1 MNKKL
6 TKTIILIVF
15 VVFLGVT
22 KVEAKVAKTCVY
34 SCADKDKCGNAINK
48 VSINDTYSDAT
59 IVSGSNAHGKV
70 MNWGSGH
77 KSGFS
82 GYDYFVGNNNNCPP
96 VLLQEK
102 QNVLW
107 IDSLSSDDLWFADSG
122 TQKKVADYF
131 DDDYWPYDLV
141 SQEDGEGAHGDTSN
155 NNSATVITRKQ
166 CSCTG
171 TQNGKKFSVDIEV
184 PDSLTSPKVKVH
196 LADAANVEKIVNWD
210 TPLVTYDF
218 FFFGK
223 NKTTYTYM
231 SDLAKNNKCPDYA
244 LLYRGGGYFLAVSDE
259 ANFSEVKDAI
269 SEHMT
274 GDGDVYTASC
284 METVIENKT
293 SNSNKQEEPP
303 KEYDDPEINSNVTPL
318 SPDFDTYSCGGSYL
332 TGIPKK
338 MVKLTKFI
346 YIFLQIL
353 VPIAI
358 IILGSLDLLKAVA
371 AQKEDEIKKGQQVF
385 IKRLIGAAIVFFV
398 FAIVKFIIS
407 LVSDNSTS
415 IINCVDCF
423 LKNNDSC
430 VKE

>member
-22 KVEAKVAKTCVY
+22 NVEAKTAKTCVY
-34 SCADKDKCGNAINK
+34 TYGDRINK
-48 VSINDTYSDAT
+48 ISINDTYSNAT
-59 IVSGSNAHGKV
+59 IEDGSNAHGTIK
-70 MNWGSGH
+70 NWSSGH

-102 QNVLW
+102 NTFV
-107 IDSLSSDDLWFADSG
+107 DDLWFS
-122 TQKKVADYF
+122 
-131 DDDYWPYDLV
+131 DDDN
-141 SQEDGEGAHGDTSN
+141 QEKVKKYIDDKVWVYKLTGQLDGEGAHGDTSN
-155 NNSATVITRKQ
+155 NNSATVITKKSCI
-166 CSCTG
+166 CSG
-171 TQNGKKFSVDIEV
+171 NDSSKKISVTIDVSDKLEKPRTTIKFADDTNNESIKNWNDGYK
-184 PDSLTSPKVKVH
+184 DS
-196 LADAANVEKIVNWD
+196 D
-210 TPLVTYDF
+210 
-218 FFFGK
+218 
-223 NKTTYTYM
+223 YTYM
-231 SDLAKNNKCPDYA
+231 KDLATNNKCPDYA
-244 LLYRGGGYFLAVSDE
+244 IISRSPHASSYLLLVSDSANLSHIQGE
-259 ANFSEVKDAI
+259 AKKFGNNWFGASPA
-269 SEHMT
+269 T
-274 GDGDVYTASC
+274 VYTVGC
-284 METVIENKT
+284 TETVIENKT
-293 SNSNKQEEPP
+293 SNSNKPSEPP

-332 TGIPKK
+332 TGIPTRII
-338 MVKLTKFI
+338 KLTKFI
-346 YIFLQIL
+346 YIFLQVL

>member
-1 MNKKL
+1 MSKKL

-22 KVEAKVAKTCVY
+22 RVEAKTAKVCVY
-34 SCADKDKCGNAINK
+34 QLDDKINK
-48 VSINDTYSDAT
+48 ISINDTYSDAT

-82 GYDYFVGNNNNCPP
+82 GYDYFVGNNNNNNCPP

-107 IDSLSSDDLWFADSG
+107 IDSLSSDDLWFADG
-122 TQKKVADYF
+122 KTMQKVADYF
-131 DDDYWPYDLV
+131 NDDYWTYDLV
-141 SQEDGEGAHGDTSN
+141 AQEDGEGSHGDTSN
-155 NNSATVITRKQ
+155 NNSSTVITRKQ

-171 TQNGKKFSVDIEV
+171 KENGKKFSVDIEV
-184 PDSLTSPKVKVH
+184 SDTLTSPRATVH
-196 LADAANVEKIVNWD
+196 LADATNDEKIVNWD
-210 TPLVTYDF
+210 TPLVTKSGF
-218 FFFGK
+218 LNL
-223 NKTTYTYM
+223 NKHESTYTYM

-259 ANFSEVKDAI
+259 KNFSEVKDAI

-284 METVIENKT
+284 METVIDNKS
-293 SNSNKQEEPP
+293 SNSNKQEETSN
-303 KEYDDPEINSNVTPL
+303 EYDDPTINSNVTPL
-318 SPDFDTYSCGGSYL
+318 SPDFDTYSCGGNYL

-346 YIFLQIL
+346 YIFLQVL

-385 IKRLIGAAIVFFV
+385 IKRLVGAAIVFFV
-398 FAIVKFIIS
+398 FAIVKFVIS
-407 LVSDNSTS
+407 IVSDNSTS

>member
-1 MNKKL
+1 MSKKL

-22 KVEAKVAKTCVY
+22 RVEAKTAKVCVY
-34 SCADKDKCGNAINK
+34 QLDDKINK
-48 VSINDTYSDAT
+48 ISINDTYSDAT

-107 IDSLSSDDLWFADSG
+107 IDSLSSDDLWFADG
-122 TQKKVADYF
+122 KTMQKVADYF
-131 DDDYWPYDLV
+131 NDDYWTYDLV
-141 SQEDGEGAHGDTSN
+141 AQEDGEGSHGDTSN
-155 NNSATVITRKQ
+155 NNSSTVITRKQ

-171 TQNGKKFSVDIEV
+171 KENGKKFSVDIEV
-184 PDSLTSPKVKVH
+184 SDTLTSPRATVH
-196 LADAANVEKIVNWD
+196 LADATNDEKIVNWD
-210 TPLVTYDF
+210 TPLVTKSGF
-218 FFFGK
+218 LNL
-223 NKTTYTYM
+223 NKHESTYTYM

-259 ANFSEVKDAI
+259 ENFSEVKDAI

-284 METVIENKT
+284 METVIDNKS
-293 SNSNKQEEPP
+293 SNSNKQEETSN
-303 KEYDDPEINSNVTPL
+303 EYDDPTINSNVTPL
-318 SPDFDTYSCGGSYL
+318 IPDFDTYSCGGNYL

-346 YIFLQIL
+346 YIFLQVL

-398 FAIVKFIIS
+398 FVIVKFIIS
-407 LVSDNSTS
+407 IVSDNSTS

-430 VKE
+430 VEE

>member
-1 MNKKL
+1 MSKKL

-22 KVEAKVAKTCVY
+22 RVEAKTAKVCVY
-34 SCADKDKCGNAINK
+34 QLDDKINK
-48 VSINDTYSDAT
+48 ISINDTYSDAT

-107 IDSLSSDDLWFADSG
+107 IDSLSSDDLWFADG
-122 TQKKVADYF
+122 KTMQKVADYF
-131 DDDYWPYDLV
+131 NDDYWTYDLV
-141 SQEDGEGAHGDTSN
+141 AQEDGEGSHGDTSN
-155 NNSATVITRKQ
+155 NNSSTVITRKQ

-171 TQNGKKFSVDIEV
+171 KENGKKFSVDIEV
-184 PDSLTSPKVKVH
+184 SDTLTSPRATVH
-196 LADAANVEKIVNWD
+196 LADATNDEKIVNWD
-210 TPLVTYDF
+210 TPLVTKSGF
-218 FFFGK
+218 LNL
-223 NKTTYTYM
+223 NKHESTYTYM

-259 ANFSEVKDAI
+259 KNFSEVKDAI

-284 METVIENKT
+284 METVIDNKS
-293 SNSNKQEEPP
+293 SNSNKQEETSN
-303 KEYDDPEINSNVTPL
+303 EYDDPTINSNVTPL
-318 SPDFDTYSCGGSYL
+318 SPDFDTYSCGGNYL

-346 YIFLQIL
+346 YIFLQVL

-385 IKRLIGAAIVFFV
+385 IKRLVGAAIVFFV
-398 FAIVKFIIS
+398 FAIVKFVIS
-407 LVSDNSTS
+407 IVSDNSTS

>member
-22 KVEAKVAKTCVY
+22 RVEAKTAKVCVY
-34 SCADKDKCGNAINK
+34 QLDDKINK
-48 VSINDTYSDAT
+48 ISINDTYSDAT

-107 IDSLSSDDLWFADSG
+107 IDSLSSDDLWFADG
-122 TQKKVADYF
+122 KTMQKVADYF
-131 DDDYWPYDLV
+131 NDDYWTYDLV
-141 SQEDGEGAHGDTSN
+141 AQEDGEGSHGDTSN
-155 NNSATVITRKQ
+155 NNSSTVITRKQ

-171 TQNGKKFSVDIEV
+171 KENGKKFSVDIEV
-184 PDSLTSPKVKVH
+184 SDTLTSPRATVH
-196 LADAANVEKIVNWD
+196 LADATNDEKIVNWD
-210 TPLVTYDF
+210 TPLVTKSGF
-218 FFFGK
+218 LNL
-223 NKTTYTYM
+223 NKHESTYTYM

-259 ANFSEVKDAI
+259 ENFSEVKDAI

-284 METVIENKT
+284 METVIDNKS
-293 SNSNKQEEPP
+293 SNSNKQEETSN
-303 KEYDDPEINSNVTPL
+303 EYDDPTINSNVTPL
-318 SPDFDTYSCGGSYL
+318 SPDFDTYSCGGNYL

-346 YIFLQIL
+346 YIFLQVL

-385 IKRLIGAAIVFFV
+385 IKRLVGAAIVFFV
-398 FAIVKFIIS
+398 FAIVKFVIS
-407 LVSDNSTS
+407 IVSDNSTS

>member
-22 KVEAKVAKTCVY
+22 RVEAKTAKVCVY
-34 SCADKDKCGNAINK
+34 QLDDKINK
-48 VSINDTYSDAT
+48 ISINDTYSDAT

-107 IDSLSSDDLWFADSG
+107 IDSLSSDDLWFADG
-122 TQKKVADYF
+122 KTMQKVADYF
-131 DDDYWPYDLV
+131 NDDYWTYDLV
-141 SQEDGEGAHGDTSN
+141 AQEDGEGSHGDTSN
-155 NNSATVITRKQ
+155 NNSSTVITRKQ

-171 TQNGKKFSVDIEV
+171 KENGKKFSVDIEV
-184 PDSLTSPKVKVH
+184 SDTLTSPRATVH
-196 LADAANVEKIVNWD
+196 LADATNDEKIVNWD
-210 TPLVTYDF
+210 TPLVTKSGF
-218 FFFGK
+218 LNL
-223 NKTTYTYM
+223 NKHESTYTYM

-259 ANFSEVKDAI
+259 ENFSEVKDAI

-284 METVIENKT
+284 METVIDNKS
-293 SNSNKQEEPP
+293 SNSNKQEETSN
-303 KEYDDPEINSNVTPL
+303 EYDDPTINSNVTPL
-318 SPDFDTYSCGGSYL
+318 SPDFDTYSCGGNYL

-346 YIFLQIL
+346 YIFLQVL
-353 VPIAI
+353 VPISI

-385 IKRLIGAAIVFFV
+385 IKRLVGAAIVFFV
-398 FAIVKFIIS
+398 FAIVKFVIS
-407 LVSDNSTS
+407 IVSDNSTS

>member
-1 MNKKL
+1 MSKKL

-22 KVEAKVAKTCVY
+22 RVEAKTAKVCVY
-34 SCADKDKCGNAINK
+34 QLDDKINK
-48 VSINDTYSDAT
+48 ISINDTYSDAT

-107 IDSLSSDDLWFADSG
+107 IDSLSSDDLWFADG
-122 TQKKVADYF
+122 KTMQKVADYF
-131 DDDYWPYDLV
+131 NDDYWTYDLV
-141 SQEDGEGAHGDTSN
+141 AQEDGEGSHGDTSN
-155 NNSATVITRKQ
+155 NNSSTVITRKQ

-171 TQNGKKFSVDIEV
+171 KENGKKFSVDIEV
-184 PDSLTSPKVKVH
+184 SDTLTSPRATVH
-196 LADAANVEKIVNWD
+196 LADATNDEKIVNWD
-210 TPLVTYDF
+210 TPLVTKSGF
-218 FFFGK
+218 LNL
-223 NKTTYTYM
+223 NKHESTYTYM

-259 ANFSEVKDAI
+259 ENFSEVKDAI

-284 METVIENKT
+284 METVIDNKS
-293 SNSNKQEEPP
+293 SNSNKQEETSN
-303 KEYDDPEINSNVTPL
+303 EYDDPTINSNVTPL
-318 SPDFDTYSCGGSYL
+318 SPDFDTYSCGGNYL

-346 YIFLQIL
+346 YIFLQVL

-385 IKRLIGAAIVFFV
+385 IKRLVGAAIVFFV
-398 FAIVKFIIS
+398 FAIVKFVIS
-407 LVSDNSTS
+407 IVSDNSTS

>member
-1 MNKKL
+1 MSKKL

-22 KVEAKVAKTCVY
+22 RVEAKTAKVCVY
-34 SCADKDKCGNAINK
+34 QLDDKINK
-48 VSINDTYSDAT
+48 ISINDTYSDAT

-107 IDSLSSDDLWFADSG
+107 IDSLSSDDLWFADG
-122 TQKKVADYF
+122 KTMQKVADYF
-131 DDDYWPYDLV
+131 NDDYWTYDLV
-141 SQEDGEGAHGDTSN
+141 AQEDGEGSHGDTSN
-155 NNSATVITRKQ
+155 NNSSTVITRKQ

-171 TQNGKKFSVDIEV
+171 KENGKKFSVDIEV
-184 PDSLTSPKVKVH
+184 SDTLTSPRATVH
-196 LADAANVEKIVNWD
+196 LADATNDEKIVNWD
-210 TPLVTYDF
+210 TPLVTKSGF
-218 FFFGK
+218 LNL
-223 NKTTYTYM
+223 NKHESTYTYM

-259 ANFSEVKDAI
+259 ENFSEVKDAI

-284 METVIENKT
+284 METVIDNKS
-293 SNSNKQEEPP
+293 SNSNKQEETSN
-303 KEYDDPEINSNVTPL
+303 EYDDPTINSNVTPL
-318 SPDFDTYSCGGSYL
+318 SPDFDTYSCGGNYL

-346 YIFLQIL
+346 YIFLQVL

-398 FAIVKFIIS
+398 FAIVKFVIS
-407 LVSDNSTS
+407 IVSDNSTS

>member
-1 MNKKL
+1 MSKKL

-22 KVEAKVAKTCVY
+22 RVEAKTAKVCVY
-34 SCADKDKCGNAINK
+34 QLDDKINK
-48 VSINDTYSDAT
+48 ISINDTYSDAT

-107 IDSLSSDDLWFADSG
+107 IDSLSSDDLWFADG
-122 TQKKVADYF
+122 KTMQKVADYF
-131 DDDYWPYDLV
+131 NDDYWTYDLV
-141 SQEDGEGAHGDTSN
+141 AQEDGEGSHGDTSN
-155 NNSATVITRKQ
+155 NNSSTVITRKQ

-171 TQNGKKFSVDIEV
+171 KENGKKFSVDIEV
-184 PDSLTSPKVKVH
+184 SDTLTSPRATVH
-196 LADAANVEKIVNWD
+196 LADATNDEKIVNWD
-210 TPLVTYDF
+210 TPLVTKSGF
-218 FFFGK
+218 LNL
-223 NKTTYTYM
+223 NKHESTYTYM

-259 ANFSEVKDAI
+259 ENFSEVKDAI

-284 METVIENKT
+284 METVIDNKS
-293 SNSNKQEEPP
+293 SNSNKQEETSN
-303 KEYDDPEINSNVTPL
+303 EYDDPTINSNVTPL
-318 SPDFDTYSCGGSYL
+318 IPDFDTYSCGGNYL

-346 YIFLQIL
+346 YIFLQVL

-407 LVSDNSTS
+407 IVSDNSTS

-430 VKE
+430 VEE